1 MLTGLL
7 MVIQLLLVLMV
18 IDCMLTVVIMAIEL
32 LLTVVLLG
40 NAADGAAAGQCC

>member
-1 MLTGLL
+1 